1 MVQFFVLK
9 KNIYGNRVKIVGQEA
24 RHLARVLRKK
34 VGKKIQ
40 ILIGENTQENI
51 KQSNSV
57 NVPDE
62 TCSYFAEIEE
72 IGKDKVE
79 AKILTAIPVNVPRV
93 KVHLFVAI
101 LKQAKMDYLIQ
112 KVTEL
117 GVEEIT
123 PLVTNNTVV
132 RLDSSTSKHKVE
144 RWQKIILNAVKQCG
158 RAKLPLINL
167 PLECSD
173 ALKKIDNSLAGQAVL
188 NLIFWEKEKG
198 NNFKKIISKLDLW
211 PEKVNL
217 FVGPEGGFVD
227 EEINL
232 AQKYNFI
239 TVSLGNNILRSETAA
254 IVTTG
259 IVLYEFGALG

>member
-1 MVQFFVLK
+1 M
-9 KNIYGNRVKIVGQEA
+9 A
-24 RHLARVLRKK
+24 
-34 VGKKIQ
+34 
-40 ILIGENTQENI
+40 
-51 KQSNSV
+51 
-57 NVPDE
+57 
-62 TCSYFAEIEE
+62 
-72 IGKDKVE
+72 
-79 AKILTAIPVNVPRV
+79 
-93 KVHLFVAI
+93 
-101 LKQAKMDYLIQ
+101 
-112 KVTEL
+112 
-117 GVEEIT
+117 
-123 PLVTNNTVV
+123 
-132 RLDSSTSKHKVE
+132 
-144 RWQKIILNAVKQCG
+144 KIILSAVKQCG
-158 RAKLPLINL
+158 RAKLPLINS
-167 PLECSD
+167 PLEFSD

-198 NNFKKIISKLDLW
+198 NNFKKIISKLDPW

>member
-9 KNIYGNRVKIVGQEA
+9 KNIYGNKVKIVGQEA
-24 RHLARVLRKK
+24 RHLAWVLRKK
-34 VGKKIQ
+34 VGEKIQ
-40 ILIGENTQENI
+40 ILIGESTQENI

-62 TCSYFAEIEE
+62 ICSYFAEIEE

-144 RWQKIILNAVKQCG
+144 RWQKIILSAVKQCG
-158 RAKLPLINL
+158 RAKLPLINS
-167 PLECSD
+167 PLEFSD
-173 ALKKIDNSLAGQAVL
+173 ALKK
-188 NLIFWEKEKG
+188 LI
-198 NNFKKIISKLDLW
+198 IPW
-211 PEKVNL
+211 PGRL
-217 FVGPEGGFVD
+217 F
-227 EEINL
+227 
-232 AQKYNFI
+232 
-239 TVSLGNNILRSETAA
+239 
-254 IVTTG
+254 
-259 IVLYEFGALG
+259 